1 VANPFGHINLHGDS
15 AMRGVTLALPTDVV
29 RNFLPAGLVLGA
41 QSVTPPGTHPV
52 VLLFNDL
59 FRARMSFP
67 TLLPNLTYHEHSF
80 GVPFAYLSGESL
92 VPGKPGPYYFM
103 PRLYLDSFWA
113 ILGGVAFWGFAKE
126 LASFTVTADRY
137 TIASNSGQR
146 LTSLAWTPVPGGEFR
161 PCAEYEQFEPVRRML
176 AQPLISMA
184 PASMG
189 PFFVLS
195 DFDKA
200 WDVAI
205 VKPLQTELEVDVA
218 YVLGY
223 SAGRYPASGH
233 YPGIDSS
240 PLGSYELRAPWRLT
254 LPYPPLFSVGP

>member
-1 VANPFGHINLHGDS
+1 L
-15 AMRGVTLALPTDVV
+15 TL
-29 RNFLPAGLVLGA
+29 
-41 QSVTPPGTHPV
+41 
-52 VLLFNDL
+52 
-59 FRARMSFP
+59 
-67 TLLPNLTYHEHSF
+67 
-80 GVPFAYLSGESL
+80 
-92 VPGKPGPYYFM
+92 GKPGPYYFM

-137 TIASNSGQR
+137 AITTNTGQR
-146 LTSLAWTPVPGGEFR
+146 ITSLGWKPVRDGELH
-161 PCAEYEQFEPVRRML
+161 PCAVYPHFELVRQML
-176 AQPLISMA
+176 SQPLISMV
-184 PASMG
+184 PAGMG

-200 WDVAI
+200 WDCATI
-205 VKPLQTELEVDVA
+205 KPLQTELEVDVA

-223 SAGRYPASGH
+223 AAGRYPASGH

-254 LPYPPLFSVGP
+254 LPYPPLLSSGG